1 LYLRIKMDNI
11 FINSLII
18 SFIFLFIRLLE
29 MRFIIKQNKPFKELF
44 REMLTVYV
52 SIVLG
57 YYLIDQ
63 VMPNKNI
70 SYEATRAFIGS
81 PEF

>member
-1 LYLRIKMDNI
+1 MDNI